1 MADEPMNQALSVL
14 ADECHFRIFADMFYR
29 HGKYIAAMER
39 I

>member
-1 MADEPMNQALSVL
+1 MNHAHSVL
-14 ADECHFRIFADMFYR
+14 ADERKFRIFTDVLYR

>member
-1 MADEPMNQALSVL
+1 MNHALSVL
-14 ADECHFRIFADMFYR
+14 ADECNFCIFADMLYC

>member
-1 MADEPMNQALSVL
+1 MAEEPMNRALLVL
-14 ADECHFRIFADMFYR
+14 ADECNFCIFADMLCR

>member
-1 MADEPMNQALSVL
+1 MAEEPMNHAHSVL
-14 ADECHFRIFADMFYR
+14 ADERKFRIFADILYR